1 MNINGECRTVIA
13 NKPENFAKLFN
24 LTYYKTTNNKNIY
37 CANNSLKFRLM
48 AGDCVKEFS
57 FVNNKKKYNLVDLTP
72 SVNGMELVI
81 NNNLDGTLS
90 FYVRHNCY
98 YTAVIM
104 QVTYCEGLGFIDF
117 VDLDNF
123 YTRKESLSNIEFDI
137 NTIYDLSCIYQN
149 DWKDLKNSRTTII
162 KRIGNIVS
170 IDLAIT
176 GGSDLKAG
184 SIILKLGQS
193 AIPTI
198 IKFGTAFCYDG
209 VNTSI
214 SYIYINTEGE
224 LCAYA
229 TLPTNKQITGTIIY
243 TL

>member
-1 MNINGECRTVIA
+1 MNINGECRTAIA
-13 NKPENFAKLFN
+13 NKPENFAKIFN

>member
-48 AGDCVKEFS
+48 AGECVKEFS
-57 FVNNKKKYNLVDLTP
+57 FKNNKKKFDLVDLTP
-72 SVNGMELVI
+72 NINGIELIV

-90 FYVRHNCY
+90 FYVRHSCFY
-98 YTAVIM
+98 AAVIM

-117 VDLDNF
+117 IDLDTF
-123 YTRKESLSNIEFDI
+123 DTKKDSLSNIECKI
-137 NTIYDLSCIYQN
+137 NTIYDLSFVYQN
-149 DWKDLKNSRTTII
+149 NWNDLKSSRNTII
-162 KRIGNIVS
+162 KRAGDMVS

>member
-1 MNINGECRTVIA
+1 MNINGECRTAIA

-184 SIILKLGQS
+184 SIILKLGQDT
-193 AIPTI
+193 IPSI